1 MKIIRSLQ
9 ICLVHDNHYLYH
21 QPCQHRLSQATTPS
35 TNSGHHWQCM
45 AREHP
50 FEGNYGA
57 STNKQSE
64 RYENEQSEMP
74 NGARAAF
81 ASARGL

>member
-1 MKIIRSLQ
+1 
-9 ICLVHDNHYLYH
+9 
-21 QPCQHRLSQATTPS
+21 
-35 TNSGHHWQCM
+35 M

-50 FEGNYGA
+50 FEGNYEA

-64 RYENEQSEMP
+64 HYENEQSEMP

-81 ASARGL
+81 AWARGL